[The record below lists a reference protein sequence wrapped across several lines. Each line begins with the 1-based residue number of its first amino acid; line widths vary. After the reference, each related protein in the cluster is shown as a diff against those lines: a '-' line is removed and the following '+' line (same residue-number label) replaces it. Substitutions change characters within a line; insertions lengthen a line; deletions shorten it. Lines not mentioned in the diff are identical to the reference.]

1 MYLRVRDTLLIVGP
15 LQSNFAQ
22 IDLVEV
28 TRCTSLVSCS
38 TEEIVVFVDRVGVF
52 LEHVY
57 RNFKASGRFS
67 TNFPVVSLYF
77 TCLLALVAST
87 AIAATIT

>member
-1 MYLRVRDTLLIVGP
+1 MYQSVRHTLLIVGP

-52 LEHVY
+52 LEQVQ
-57 RNFKASGRFS
+57 RTLNASERFS
-67 TNFPVVSLYF
+67 HGM
-77 TCLLALVAST
+77 LVNHGPSQQSSKEEYKPWK
-87 AIAATIT
+87 